1 MSGAQETVLTLAREL
16 SGAGEAEE
24 ALLELLC
31 QAAEQQWE
39 KRLRPGMTAEDCG
52 KAFPCA
58 VAFTAAAD
66 LAAARGGE
74 GVSGFTAGSVSV
86 RIRGADHAAQ
96 HLPPVKTLAA
106 AVLLHHHHRQAL
118 HRLIGGKSLA
128 AGKALPP
135 AADAAVF
142 VRGPG
147 INDLALTVTA
157 IGTLH
162 TGPPNAPPAPG
173 RQVFP
178 CLRPGGEPLR
188 HGRLGVIISY
198 PREMWNTSFGIF

>member
-1 MSGAQETVLTLAREL
+1 MIQWIGAICVVGACGACGFSMAASYTGLQRCLQQLQNGLELMQCQMEYQMTELPELCAILASACTGPVGKFFGALGQELRRGDVSEAPACVALTLAREL

-39 KRLRPGMTAEDCG
+39 KRLRPGMTTEDCG

-86 RIRGADHAAQ
+86 RIRGAAESCA
-96 HLPPVKTLAA
+96 LAESLRRTA
-106 AVLLHHHHRQAL
+106 ERLMAPFAVPDDFCFR
-118 HRLIGGKSLA
+118 G
-128 AGKALPP
+128 
-135 AADAAVF
+135 
-142 VRGPG
+142 VRG
-147 INDLALTVTA
+147 
-157 IGTLH
+157 
-162 TGPPNAPPAPG
+162 
-173 RQVFP
+173 
-178 CLRPGGEPLR
+178 
-188 HGRLGVIISY
+188 
-198 PREMWNTSFGIF
+198 

>member
-1 MSGAQETVLTLAREL
+1 MLGVERGTVRGEGWEMDHIRFGAGGRVLVILPGLGDGLRTVRETALPLAREL

-39 KRLRPGMTAEDCG
+39 KRLRPGMTTEDCG

-86 RIRGADHAAQ
+86 RIRGAAESCA
-96 HLPPVKTLAA
+96 LAESLRRTA
-106 AVLLHHHHRQAL
+106 ERLMAPFAVPDDFCFR
-118 HRLIGGKSLA
+118 G
-128 AGKALPP
+128 
-135 AADAAVF
+135 
-142 VRGPG
+142 VRG
-147 INDLALTVTA
+147 
-157 IGTLH
+157 
-162 TGPPNAPPAPG
+162 
-173 RQVFP
+173 
-178 CLRPGGEPLR
+178 
-188 HGRLGVIISY
+188 
-198 PREMWNTSFGIF
+198 

>member
-58 VAFTAAAD
+58 VAFTAARS
-66 LAAARGGE
+66 AAARGGE

-86 RIRGADHAAQ
+86 RIRGAAESCA
-96 HLPPVKTLAA
+96 LAESLRRTA
-106 AVLLHHHHRQAL
+106 ERLMAPFAVPDDFCFR
-118 HRLIGGKSLA
+118 G
-128 AGKALPP
+128 
-135 AADAAVF
+135 
-142 VRGPG
+142 VRG
-147 INDLALTVTA
+147 
-157 IGTLH
+157 
-162 TGPPNAPPAPG
+162 
-173 RQVFP
+173 
-178 CLRPGGEPLR
+178 
-188 HGRLGVIISY
+188 
-198 PREMWNTSFGIF
+198 

>member
-1 MSGAQETVLTLAREL
+1 MSGTQETALTLAREL

-39 KRLRPGMTAEDCG
+39 KWLRPGMTTEDCG

-86 RIRGADHAAQ
+86 RIRGAAESCA
-96 HLPPVKTLAA
+96 LAESLRRTA
-106 AVLLHHHHRQAL
+106 E
-118 HRLIGGKSLA
+118 RLMA
-128 AGKALPP
+128 PFAGPDDLC
-135 AADAAVF
+135 F
-142 VRGPG
+142 RGVRGCQ
-147 INDLALTVTA
+147 
-157 IGTLH
+157 
-162 TGPPNAPPAPG
+162 TGCG
-173 RQVFP
+173 RSWSDMDRMSPWTRRTESGP
-178 CLRPGGEPLR
+178 CGHFYSR
-188 HGRLGVIISY
+188 
-198 PREMWNTSFGIF
+198 